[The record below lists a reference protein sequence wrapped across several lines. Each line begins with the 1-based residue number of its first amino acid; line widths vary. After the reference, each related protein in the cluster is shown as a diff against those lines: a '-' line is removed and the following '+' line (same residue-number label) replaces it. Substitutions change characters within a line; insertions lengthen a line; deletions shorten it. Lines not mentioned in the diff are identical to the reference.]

1 MYIFVAAG
9 KPAKGGKPVPE
20 KAEEEPP
27 EQEKKGVWTTTYPS
41 GEKIQYKENVET
53 EDLKPVMICV
63 ATDPETNQVSIN
75 NCRLKYLFCLYGAV

>member
-1 MYIFVAAG
+1 MYIRCTYQYCITAVG

-20 KAEEEPP
+20 KTEEVPE
-27 EQEKKGVWTTTYPS
+27 EQEKKGMWTTTYPS

-63 ATDPETNQVSIN
+63 ATDPETNQV
-75 NCRLKYLFCLYGAV
+75 RLE